1 MIKTILRNFGR
12 EIEEVQNLPS
22 FIFGSASYI
31 FNKHFCY
38 RENNVIESVYT
49 QVQCPTHSIYY
60 PQQTAAR
67 TTLFSTW
74 VTGY

>member
-1 MIKTILRNFGR
+1 MRNILAHFLTYKK
-12 EIEEVQNLPS
+12 VQTYSTFCNPVT
-22 FIFGSASYI
+22 SYI
-31 FNKHFCY
+31 VNKQFCY
-38 RENNVIESVYT
+38 RENVIESVYT